1 MKAVLVEFLMVILI
15 LFICRELVQPTEMVS
30 ADARQIHM
38 GAHLGPPLSS
48 NSNVIPSR
56 GFPGTGWNEMM
67 VKYREVQRKLG
78 EEEQPNFTNV
88 FHFAGYG
95 FLPTESMETVARR
108 QELFHKQNIARYIS
122 VHLLYL
128 YSMGVK
134 SYRQMQYKTIE
145 SNNRVPE
152 EKKSIHLFIGKTGLL

>member
-1 MKAVLVEFLMVILI
+1 MLVAFLMVILI

-67 VKYREVQRKLG
+67 VKYREVYRGSSVRKNNLIL
-78 EEEQPNFTNV
+78 QMFSILQVTDSFQLNPWRRLLDDKSYFTNR
-88 FHFAGYG
+88 
-95 FLPTESMETVARR
+95 T
-108 QELFHKQNIARYIS
+108 
-122 VHLLYL
+122 
-128 YSMGVK
+128 
-134 SYRQMQYKTIE
+134 
-145 SNNRVPE
+145 
-152 EKKSIHLFIGKTGLL
+152 